1 MPTPVYP
8 CLWFDGKAHEAA
20 DFYCSVFPNSRLL
33 SRNDFIAVYE
43 INGSRMMNMNGG
55 PEFTF
60 NEAMSLVISCDTQEE
75 IDYYWEKLTAG
86 GQESK
91 CGWLKDR
98 YGVSWQVVPSILG
111 GLMTN
116 PATAPKVMY
125 AFMQMKKCIIADLE
139 KAANS

>member
-116 PATAPKVMY
+116 PATAPKVLY
-125 AFMQMKKCIIADLE
+125 AFMQMKKFIIADLE

>member
-86 GQESK
+86 GQENK

-98 YGVSWQVVPSILG
+98 YGVSWQVIPSILG
-111 GLMTN
+111 PLMNN
-116 PATAPKVMY
+116 PATAPKVLY
-125 AFMQMKKCIIADLE
+125 AFMQMKKFIIADLE